1 MSRQKRG
8 LRTQR
13 ENPIDRKAKTA
24 LQSVQRMTPQLHG
37 KARRQT
43 VKAILNV
50 VHGKDGPAPRRQI
63 TGAQCVEL
71 VWSNSQ
77 CVHSRTGKCP
87 LLIFG
92 EQLAQQLN
100 TFFAEDE

>member
-1 MSRQKRG
+1 MSRRKQG
-8 LRTQR
+8 LRTQTVSA
-13 ENPIDRKAKTA
+13 IDQKAKTT

-37 KARRQT
+37 KGKRQT

-50 VHGKDGPAPRRQI
+50 VRKDGPAPRRQI

-71 VWSNSQ
+71 VWNNSQ
-77 CVHSRTGKCP
+77 CVPSRTGKCP

-92 EQLAQQLN
+92 EQLAQELN
-100 TFFAEDE
+100 TLFAEDE